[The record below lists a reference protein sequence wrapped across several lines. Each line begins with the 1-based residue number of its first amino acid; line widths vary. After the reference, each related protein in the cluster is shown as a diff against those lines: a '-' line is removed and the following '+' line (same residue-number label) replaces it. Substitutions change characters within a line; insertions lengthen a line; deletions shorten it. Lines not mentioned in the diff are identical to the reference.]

1 MKSIKIPTSNQSSD
15 KMLRI
20 MEYLAIQEDPLA
32 LKDIAAPL
40 GMSKSTVLRFLTT
53 LSKNGY
59 LAQEPTTSKY
69 YLTYKLCALGKQ
81 IQEKQKLSNLTESYL
96 REVAQKI
103 GETVCFAIP
112 QDDQVVYLDVVEAPG
127 KTLKAMQR
135 IGNIAPIH
143 CSGIGKVFLSSYS
156 EKELDYLIDVEG
168 LEKYTEKT
176 IGTKVKLMDEIE
188 KIKESGHAIDD
199 EESEVGMKAIAFPVY
214 GYGED
219 IVAGF
224 SVVGPTM
231 RLTDEFMEQWLPYL
245 RLASSNMTKLLG
257 Y

>member
-1 MKSIKIPTSNQSSD
+1 MKSIKIVTSNQSSD

-20 MEYLAIQEDPLA
+20 IEYLAIQEDPLA
-32 LKDIAAPL
+32 LKDIATPL

-112 QDDQVVYLDVVEAPG
+112 QGDQVIYLDVVEAPG
-127 KTLKAMQR
+127 KTLKATQR

-156 EKELDYLIDVEG
+156 EKELDHLIDVEG
-168 LEKYTEKT
+168 LEQYTERT

-188 KIKESGHAIDD
+188 RIKESGHAIDD
-199 EESEVGMKAIAFPVY
+199 EESEVGMKSIAFPVY

-219 IVAGF
+219 VVAGF
-224 SVVGPTM
+224 SVVGPSM
-231 RLTDEFMEQWLPYL
+231 RLTDEFMEQWIPYL
-245 RLASSNMTKLLG
+245 QRASSNMTKLLG

>member
-1 MKSIKIPTSNQSSD
+1 MNPIKLATGNQSTD
-15 KMLRI
+15 KMLQI
-20 MEYLAIQEDPLA
+20 MEFLAIQPDPLA
-32 LKDIAAPL
+32 LKDIATPL

-81 IQEKQKLSNLTESYL
+81 IQEKQKLTNLTESYL
-96 REVAQKI
+96 REVAQQI

-135 IGNIAPIH
+135 IGNAVPMH
-143 CSGIGKVFLSSYS
+143 CSSIGKVFLSRYS
-156 EKELDYLIDVEG
+156 EKELDHFVDVEG
-168 LEKYTEKT
+168 LAQYTEKT
-176 IGTKVKLMDEIE
+176 IDTKLKLLNELE
-188 KIKESGHAIDD
+188 KIKEVGYAIDD
-199 EESEVGMKAIAFPVY
+199 EESEVGMRAIAFPIC
-214 GYGED
+214 GYGD
-219 IVAGF
+219 DVVAGF
-224 SVVGPTM
+224 SVVGPSM
-231 RLTDEFMEQWLPYL
+231 RVDDAFMEQWIPYL
-245 RLASSNMTKLLG
+245 RSASTIMTKLLG